1 MNEEVG
7 LIRVDSR
14 LLHGQVVTRWIKQ
27 VEAQQVIILDDNL
40 AQDDFM
46 IEVFKMAAPEGVELI
61 VKPIDAESIQ
71 FLGTSSLKN
80 SIILFNSIPSL
91 IKAFQLGLPFTNVQI
106 GGIGGGNNRTVV
118 YKNITL
124 TAEEYEE
131 LKHWQDQGKHIYLQT
146 VPEDKEASLESIAK
160 KFKS

>member
-80 SIILFNSIPSL
+80 SIILFNSID
-91 IKAFQLGLPFTNVQI
+91 
-106 GGIGGGNNRTVV
+106 R
-118 YKNITL
+118 
-124 TAEEYEE
+124 
-131 LKHWQDQGKHIYLQT
+131 
-146 VPEDKEASLESIAK
+146 
-160 KFKS
+160 KSTRLNSSHRH

>member
-46 IEVFKMAAPEGVELI
+46 IEVYKMAAPEGVELI

-91 IKAFQLGLPFTNVQI
+91 IKAFQLGLPFTDVQI

-131 LKHWQDQGKHIYLQT
+131 LKNR
-146 VPEDKEASLESIAK
+146 ASIFTYKLFRKIK
-160 KFKS
+160 KPV

>member
-131 LKHWQDQGKHIYLQT
+131 LKHCKT
-146 VPEDKEASLESIAK
+146 KASIFTYKLFRKIK
-160 KFKS
+160 KPV

>member
-46 IEVFKMAAPEGVELI
+46 IEVFKMAAP
-61 VKPIDAESIQ
+61 
-71 FLGTSSLKN
+71 
-80 SIILFNSIPSL
+80 
-91 IKAFQLGLPFTNVQI
+91 
-106 GGIGGGNNRTVV
+106 
-118 YKNITL
+118 
-124 TAEEYEE
+124 
-131 LKHWQDQGKHIYLQT
+131 
-146 VPEDKEASLESIAK
+146 
-160 KFKS
+160 